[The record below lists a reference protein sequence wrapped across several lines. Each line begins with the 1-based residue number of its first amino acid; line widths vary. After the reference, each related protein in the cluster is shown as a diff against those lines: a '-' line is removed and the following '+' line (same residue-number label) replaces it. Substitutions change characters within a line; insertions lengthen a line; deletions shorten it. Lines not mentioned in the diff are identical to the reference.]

1 MSGKSQKKYRRA
13 VAQMVGVVYA
23 KTVLYNHTRKAT
35 YMYNRM
41 VGNGTVT
48 DGSEDKQ

>member
-23 KTVLYNHTRKAT
+23 KNVHYNHTRRAKH
-35 YMYNRM
+35 MYNRM

-48 DGSEDKQ
+48 DGAEVKQ